1 MKERFSS
8 PLQAAEASYLQ
19 GDKIFMK
26 TLQKIDTKLRLL
38 WAERNESTFHKPF
51 TSPRN
56 RIFESSAPQDERSAP
71 FIRVHRK
78 EDKVC

>member
-38 WAERNESTFHKPF
+38 WAERQEKHFKAFRKPAQL
-51 TSPRN
+51 N
-56 RIFESSAPQDERSAP
+56 
-71 FIRVHRK
+71 IRK
-78 EDKVC
+78 LGITG